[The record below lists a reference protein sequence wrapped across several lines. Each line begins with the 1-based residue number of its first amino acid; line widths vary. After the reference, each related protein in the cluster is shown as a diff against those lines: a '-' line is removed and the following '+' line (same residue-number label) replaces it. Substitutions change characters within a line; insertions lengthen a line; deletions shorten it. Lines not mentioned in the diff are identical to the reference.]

1 VRNLDTVWW
10 LYIIRCRGG
19 ELYVGI
25 AQDVKERVARH
36 NKGLAC
42 RYTKYRRPVS
52 LIYQEKCEDHRTA
65 CQRESEVKKFSRK
78 KKLALMQK

>member
-1 VRNLDTVWW
+1 MRNLETIWW

-25 AQDVKERVARH
+25 AQDVDERVARH

-42 RYTKYRRPVS
+42 RYTKYRLPVR
-52 LIYQEKCEDHRTA
+52 LIYQEKCRDHKDARK
-65 CQRESEVKKFSRK
+65 RESEVKKFSRK
-78 KKLALMQK
+78 KKLALISK